1 MIMNTNKDLN
11 GILPVNKP
19 EGWTSFDVVAKL
31 RGILGIKRLG
41 HAGTLDPMAT
51 GVLPVFVGK
60 ATKACD
66 ILPVDEKSYLAGFK
80 MGCVTDTQD
89 STGEILSENDKAV
102 SGDLLKATAAEFVGE
117 IMQLPPMYSAVSVGG
132 KRLYE
137 LARQGKVIERQAR
150 PRRVNFIE
158 IQEYDEASRQGKML
172 VSVSKGTY
180 IRTLINDIGEALGCG
195 GIMTSLIR
203 TSSGGFDIKECLSL
217 EDIQKYADE
226 DRLGEIIL
234 PVEKAFD
241 SVYGKITLDKRC
253 TPLYKNGVKLRCQQ
267 VGVKKSDENHG
278 RIFCVY
284 GFDGGFLGLGQ
295 VDVQQGQLK
304 IYKNFF

>member
-1 MIMNTNKDLN
+1 MNTNKELN
-11 GILPVNKP
+11 GILAVNKP

-51 GVLPVFVGK
+51 GVLPVFIGK

-66 ILPVDEKSYLAGFK
+66 ILPVDEKSYIAGFK
-80 MGCVTDTQD
+80 LGYVTDTQD
-89 STGEILSENDKAV
+89 CTGEILSESDIAV
-102 SGDLLKATAAEFVGE
+102 SFDLLKEAAAGFVGD

-137 LARQGKVIERQAR
+137 LARQGKVIERETRQ
-150 PRRVNFIE
+150 RRVNFIE
-158 IQEYDEASRQGKML
+158 IQEYDESTRQGRML

-180 IRTLINDIGEALGCG
+180 IRTLINDIGEKLGCG

-203 TSSGGFDIKECLSL
+203 TSSGGFGIEQCLSL
-217 EDIQKYADE
+217 EEIQSYADG
-226 DRLGEIIL
+226 DRLRQVVFH
-234 PVEKAFD
+234 VEKAFD
-241 SVYGKITLDKRC
+241 GVYEKVQLNKRC
-253 TPLYKNGVKLRCQQ
+253 TPLYKNGVKLRCEQ
-267 VGVKKSDENHG
+267 VGIEKSAENDG
-278 RIFCVY
+278 KTYCVY
-284 GFDGGFLGLGQ
+284 GFDGEFLGLGQ
-295 VDVQQGQLK
+295 ADVQKNELK

>member
-1 MIMNTNKDLN
+1 MNTNKDLN

-51 GVLPVFVGK
+51 GVLPVFIGK

-66 ILPVDEKSYLAGFK
+66 ILPVDEKSYIAGFQLGK
-80 MGCVTDTQD
+80 VTDTQD
-89 STGEILSENDKAV
+89 STGEVLSESDMAV
-102 SGDLLKATAAEFVGE
+102 SGDLLRQVAGEFVGD

-137 LARQGKVIERQAR
+137 LARQGKVVEREPR
-150 PRRVNFIE
+150 ERRVNFLDVL
-158 IQEYDEASRQGKML
+158 EYDEQTRQGRML

-180 IRTLINDIGEALGCG
+180 IRTLIHDIGEKIGCG
-195 GIMTSLIR
+195 GMMTSLKR
-203 TSSGGFDIKECLSL
+203 TSSGGFHIEQCFSL
-217 EDIQKYADE
+217 EDIQQYADE
-226 DRLGEIIL
+226 DRLSEIVL

-241 SVYGKITLDKRC
+241 STYEKIRLNKHC
-253 TPLYKNGVKLRCQQ
+253 TPLYKNGVKLRCEQ
-267 VGVKKSDENHG
+267 VHVEKIPDNHG
-278 RIFCVY
+278 KTYCVY
-284 GFDGGFLGLGQ
+284 GFDGEFLGLGQ
-295 VDVQQGQLK
+295 ADVEKNELRV
-304 IYKNFF
+304 YKNF